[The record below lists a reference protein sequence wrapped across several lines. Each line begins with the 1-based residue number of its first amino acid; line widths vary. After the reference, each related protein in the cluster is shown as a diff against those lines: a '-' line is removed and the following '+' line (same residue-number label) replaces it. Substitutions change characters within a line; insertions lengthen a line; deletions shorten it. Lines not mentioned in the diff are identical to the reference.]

1 MKNVGHLL
9 YDAEFEENN
18 DKDDDTY
25 NINHFQK
32 GRKWCERD
40 FFSKNKKIK
49 IMRRIINKIKFL

>member
-9 YDAEFEENN
+9 YYAEFEENN

-40 FFSKNKKIK
+40 FLSKNKK
-49 IMRRIINKIKFL
+49 NKNYAAYN